1 MFGVKRIGLKRL
13 SQGSMVRFVVAS
25 NGDSKRLA
33 WVDIRTQERPAEETK
48 IRDFGISVVSP
59 KFLYLIIDQ

>member
-25 NGDSKRLA
+25 YGDSKRLA
-33 WVDIRTQERPAEETK
+33 WVDIRLQGRAAVDTK
-48 IRDFGISVVSP
+48 IRDFGISVVSA
-59 KFLYLIIDQ
+59 KF